1 MTAGSVRKYWKP
13 CSVQSHFR
21 ITTRQWRRSSQYWK
35 SEEKRGKPSMN
46 VRDKDL
52 FWWSFPFLIP
62 HKLTTASD
70 FQVVYQALNCGS

>member
-1 MTAGSVRKYWKP
+1 
-13 CSVQSHFR
+13 
-21 ITTRQWRRSSQYWK
+21 
-35 SEEKRGKPSMN
+35 MN

-70 FQVVYQALNCGS
+70 FQVVYQALNCGSWHVAKNWNIQKHFMKIQQIAKSQLHT